1 MSRLYAYYV
10 RKKSWSIFII
20 CMLSFW
26 NTWSEYLLI
35 NNFVYKSFFYSNK
48 IQKGKLFRG
57 TWIYYWFETFF
68 EFLKYESARKPEA
81 YFHGI
86 FCICD
91 EWVKWYEERRQLE
104 KLQLY
109 AKRSSHRITS
119 LAKAGDEARA
129 SERIR
134 FREISWLSATN
145 TYAYTHVSWRIENLC
160 HQTFTERFFI
170 RKKKLS
176 DREHATRSNYLKVYH
191 DNLHFD
197 TICKDTI

>member
-1 MSRLYAYYV
+1 MLRLYAYV
-10 RKKSWSIFII
+10 GKKSWSIFII

-35 NNFVYKSFFYSNK
+35 NNFVHKSLFYSYK

-145 TYAYTHVSWRIENLC
+145 TYAYVC
-160 HQTFTERFFI
+160 HGALKI
-170 RKKKLS
+170 YAIIHSPSGSSSGKKKLS

-197 TICKDTI
+197 NCKDTI